1 MEMKSSLVT
10 LKPGMYI
17 LRHPKG
23 GLPPLSISRAPGGNG
38 QFEVLATPRT
48 QGSILRDGSD
58 CIVMRVFDA
67 PVEILVTAYV
77 EHAGVAAPALR
88 VDQIGLD
95 APPSN
100 APTTAT
106 APPQTPKPIEIS
118 GQGISVIGHIERTGD
133 VVASEGQQLGQVG
146 SNLRLEG
153 FQVMWPD
160 KPDGLDLTYGLTLEG
175 GESIPMVSVGQF
187 CGTRNKARRITEV
200 TFALVGPDAHQYQLD
215 GVAHFS
221 GGFQMPVMS
230 GLTLSG
236 PSGLEHLTSIS
247 LRAVAAVNAPPRK
260 PNLWND
266 SPRTQVFKAPTKA
279 AQSPAVKTSA
289 TPPAAK
295 KTPAK
300 PPAKKV
306 KTAPKTR

>member
-67 PVEILVTAYV
+67 PIEVLVTAYV

-95 APPSN
+95 AAPSAAAQQA
-100 APTTAT
+100 APANG
-106 APPQTPKPIEIS
+106 AKPIVIN
-118 GQGISVIGHIERTGD
+118 GTGISVIGHIERTGD
-133 VVASEGQQLGQVG
+133 IVASEGQQLGQAG

-160 KPDGLDLTYGLTLEG
+160 KPAGLDLTYGLTLEG
-175 GESIPMVSVGQF
+175 GEATPMVSVGQF

-200 TFALVGPDAHQYQLD
+200 TFSLAGAQAQQYQLD
-215 GVAHFS
+215 GLAHFS
-221 GGFQMPVMS
+221 GGFQTPIVS
-230 GLTLSG
+230 GLTISG

-247 LRAVAAVNAPPRK
+247 LRAIAAVDTPQHKHNPWDA
-260 PNLWND
+260 
-266 SPRTQVFKAPTKA
+266 SPRTQVFKAPSKVAKT
-279 AQSPAVKTSA
+279 PAVKTSA
-289 TPPAAK
+289 K
-295 KTPAK
+295 KVLEK
-300 PPAKKV
+300 PPAV
-306 KTAPKTR
+306 KEKTSPKAR